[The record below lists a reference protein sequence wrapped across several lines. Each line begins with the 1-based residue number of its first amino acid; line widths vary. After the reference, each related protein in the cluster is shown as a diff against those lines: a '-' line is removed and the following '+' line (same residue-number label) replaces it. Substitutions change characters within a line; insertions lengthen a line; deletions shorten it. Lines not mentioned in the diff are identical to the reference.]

1 MNTRNDISGALTFIS
16 AGNSGIGYEISLQ
29 LALHGARVYIAGRSP
44 DRLKTA
50 MEQMKTCSEK
60 PLDLHMLEMDQQ
72 NLRSV
77 KNGGESFM
85 KEESRLD
92 LLINNAGVRN
102 SYI

>member
-1 MNTRNDISGALTFIS
+1 
-16 AGNSGIGYEISLQ
+16 
-29 LALHGARVYIAGRSP
+29 
-44 DRLKTA
+44 
-50 MEQMKTCSEK
+50 MEQMKTFSEK

-77 KNGGESFM
+77 KNGAESFM

-102 SYI
+102 AYL